1 MNQTEFGDHMSSA
14 RERHWIA
21 AIKSQI
27 TGDLGPDAPAIYI
40 YTVRSRASGLTR
52 FSSLQQ
58 DHRWEG
64 TPAMSFLA
72 LW

>member
-21 AIKSQI
+21 ALKTCQI
-27 TGDLGPDAPAIYI
+27 TGDLRPDAPAIYI
-40 YTVRSRASGLTR
+40 YIRSRASGLTR

-58 DHRWEG
+58 DHQWEG
-64 TPAMSFLA
+64 TTAMSFLA